1 LLLAQEPDGVT
12 ALHVACSNGDVEIV
26 QMLLDG
32 KAQVDLAD
40 KSHLTPLFLRNNSR
54 RFLSNPNRG
63 GVTGRAGVIAHL
75 GQAKANLDAQDELG
89 RKAIHHQALGGDW
102 PATRALLRAKAN
114 AEAVDHEGRTAL
126 HLASLYGNVE
136 VVEGLLR
143 GMWDHAGKDVG
154 LNAEPNP
161 RDNFEATPLF
171 YALQEGKPPGGGGQ
185 YAETIRL
192 LRDAEGIVEGPPAS
206 ACTLM

>member
-1 LLLAQEPDGVT
+1 MT

-89 RKAIHHQALGGDW
+89 RKAIHHQACLS
-102 PATRALLRAKAN
+102 LYQ
-114 AEAVDHEGRTAL
+114 
-126 HLASLYGNVE
+126 LASSASTG
-136 VVEGLLR
+136 
-143 GMWDHAGKDVG
+143 VG
-154 LNAEPNP
+154 PKAARRLQGAESS
-161 RDNFEATPLF
+161 
-171 YALQEGKPPGGGGQ
+171 KK
-185 YAETIRL
+185 I
-192 LRDAEGIVEGPPAS
+192 
-206 ACTLM
+206 